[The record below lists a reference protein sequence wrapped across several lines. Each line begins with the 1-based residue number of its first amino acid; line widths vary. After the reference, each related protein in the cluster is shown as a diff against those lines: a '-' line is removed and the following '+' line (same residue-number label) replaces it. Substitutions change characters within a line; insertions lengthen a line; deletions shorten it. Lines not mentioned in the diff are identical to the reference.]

1 MIESTARDG
10 TPVIVLEKMTDGARL
25 DLSSEWRDR

>member
-1 MIESTARDG
+1 MMESTARDG
-10 TPVIVLEKMTDGARL
+10 TPVIVLKRQTDGAHL